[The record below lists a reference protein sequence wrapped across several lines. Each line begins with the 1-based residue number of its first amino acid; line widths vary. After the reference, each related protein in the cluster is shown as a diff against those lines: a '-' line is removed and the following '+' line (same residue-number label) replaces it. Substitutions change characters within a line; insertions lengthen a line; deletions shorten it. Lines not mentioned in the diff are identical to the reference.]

1 MHLKNKQKNRQHKT
15 DGVCRGA
22 GIRTRDLLH
31 PMQAR

>member
-1 MHLKNKQKNRQHKT
+1 MHLKKKNRQQET
-15 DGVCRGA
+15 DGGCRGA